1 MKHLAR
7 AILVNMI
14 ALFLLE
20 LIAPGFHISD
30 GLTALLLASL
40 VLTLLFMVVK
50 PILQVLSL
58 PLNAIT
64 FGLFS
69 FVINAILLWIAG
81 LFVKQISI
89 QPFAFPQ
96 ISFAGFVI
104 PSIAMNNYPI
114 LYIVLAALLYGIIA
128 CINWIIRD

>member
-7 AILVNMI
+7 RILVNCF

-20 LIAPGFHISD
+20 FIAPGFHIF
-30 GLTALLLASL
+30 GGFVALFIASV
-40 VLTLLFMVVK
+40 VLTLLFLIVK

-69 FVINAILLWIAG
+69 FVINAILLWLAG

-89 QPFAFPQ
+89 QPFAFPR
-96 ISFAGFVI
+96 IIFAGFVI
-104 PSIAMNNYPI
+104 PSISIQSYPI
-114 LYIVLAALLYGIIA
+114 LYIVLAAILYGIIA
-128 CINWIIRD
+128 CINWIIQD

>member
-7 AILVNMI
+7 AILVNGF
-14 ALFLLE
+14 ALFILE
-20 LIAPGFHISD
+20 LLAPGFHIS
-30 GLTALLLASL
+30 GGFMALLIASI
-40 VLTLLFMVVK
+40 VLTLLFLIVK

-69 FVINAILLWIAG
+69 FVINAILLWVVG

-89 QPFAFPQ
+89 QPFAFPK
-96 ISFAGFVI
+96 IIFAGFVI
-104 PSIAMNNYPI
+104 PSIAINNYPI
-114 LYIVLAALLYGIIA
+114 LYIVLAAILYGIIA
-128 CINWIIRD
+128 CINWVIQD